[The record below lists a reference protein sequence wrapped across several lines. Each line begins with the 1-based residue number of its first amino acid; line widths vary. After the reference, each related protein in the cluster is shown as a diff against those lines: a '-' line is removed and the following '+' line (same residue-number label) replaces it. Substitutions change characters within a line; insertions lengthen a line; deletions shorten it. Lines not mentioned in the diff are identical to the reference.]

1 MNIVGNGLIATAFKN
16 NIEEN
21 NYSDWIIFASGVSNS
36 QDDDEDS
43 FSRENKL
50 LKKLSANKRIVYF
63 STCSVNI
70 PKEYHT
76 RYIKHKLEIEN
87 MFNLKK
93 DLVIRLSNVVG
104 ENGNRKNIVNYFIES
119 IQNHQLI
126 NLQKNAER
134 NLIGISEVVK
144 VVKLLMDSN
153 CSGVYEVGSNKNY
166 KVIEIIKEIEK
177 LLGITAKIDL
187 NSGGYSIPVDLGKVT
202 TAIPSYNSFFK
213 NDYLK
218 SMLIKKIKEYQ

>member
-1 MNIVGNGLIATAFKN
+1 MVNIVGNGLIATAFKN

-119 IQNHQLI
+119 IKNHQLI

-134 NLIGISEVVK
+134 NLKQNE
-144 VVKLLMDSN
+144 VKLFGIEYTMDPQKVFWTKRN
-153 CSGVYEVGSNKNY
+153 EDNYEGIALPKTKGVWSR
-166 KVIEIIKEIEK
+166 
-177 LLGITAKIDL
+177 
-187 NSGGYSIPVDLGKVT
+187 
-202 TAIPSYNSFFK
+202 
-213 NDYLK
+213 
-218 SMLIKKIKEYQ
+218 